1 MLGTQEERTEGIKR
15 QAQELID
22 QAYERGFKA
31 GKESEAIA
39 IQDGHYQRGL
49 NDAWNAANK
58 LNRMTIDE
66 VRDVFYGDPLHNT
79 IERECIFSC
88 CTPEFALEKIRQYEE
103 QKRAKKSVIN
113 VGDEVIYDLRDV
125 LKAVVIDIDFDDTYH
140 LLTEN
145 GCNITEH
152 GNLPR
157 TGRHFDQIADVLKQM
172 QEE

>member
-49 NDAWNAANK
+49 NVAWGAAGKIVRSDA
-58 LNRMTIDE
+58 LTLEELRQIFGMTSFTD
-66 VRDVFYGDPLHNT
+66 
-79 IERECIFSC
+79 IFRSFSVSEA
-88 CTPEFALEKIRQYEE
+88 TEKIRQYEE